1 MDFLTFLLISFLFYF
16 IFDLG
21 LEFQYDVMVTTI
33 TQLYNTE
40 KVINSSMGQLG
51 TWC

>member
-21 LEFQYDVMVTTI
+21 LGFYYDVTVTAI
-33 TQLYNTE
+33 TQSYNTE
-40 KVINSSMGQLG
+40 KIIEDSRTNDII
-51 TWC
+51 